1 MFLGLSLSGVL
12 PAMQF
17 TISEDFIKV
26 HGGPDGWFFLMA
38 LMYITRVCL
47 CAAHIS
53 ECFFPGKF
61 DICFQGVLIRSSMS
75 W

>member
-26 HGGPDGWFFLMA
+26 HGGPDGWFFLTA
-38 LMYITRVCL
+38 LMYITRVGL
-47 CAAHIS
+47 CAAHIP
-53 ECFFPGKF
+53 ERFFPGKF